1 MTEEEKRKEKKKASS
16 VYKYLPAIL
25 EAVASVELPG
35 FISPW
40 ALTVDN
46 EDGVGEGD
54 AELGLMGVEE
64 NVANAALVMAASV
77 EAAVETWAAAAAV
90 AAAVAAAA
98 LATAA
103 FRLQSCI
110 CC

>member
-1 MTEEEKRKEKKKASS
+1 MK
-16 VYKYLPAIL
+16 
-25 EAVASVELPG
+25 AVASVELPG
-35 FISPW
+35 FIRPW
-40 ALTVDN
+40 ALALDN

-54 AELGLMGVEE
+54 AEVALMGAEE
-64 NVANAALVMAASV
+64 KVAIAALVMAASV